1 MKFKHEGDLFEF
13 VSLKPI
19 MPEGRWLVWVRGNP
33 FYDPLKDLASSENHR
48 EKFQL
53 KLQKKD
59 SYVSF
64 WFFGK
69 EILERVFEEK
79 KKN

>member
-1 MKFKHEGDLFEF
+1 M
-13 VSLKPI
+13 KPI

-33 FYDPLKDLASSENHR
+33 FYDPLKDLASSEDHR
-48 EKFQL
+48 EKLQVT
-53 KLQKKD
+53 LQKKD
-59 SYVSF
+59 PYVGF

-69 EILERVFEEK
+69 EILERFFGEK